1 MDYYICNYSLLFFI
15 LVLQRMRVECSC
27 YLLFILFDFRLLF
40 PMETLLSFLLLL
52 SIVLL
57 YDILFPSFSIVY
69 IIKYQQGSSIS
80 FDFYV
85 VLMVYELIVVWIV
98 FNIISF
104 LSIYFTSHL
113 FYINIYIFPSKL
125 FVCGLFT
132 QCSFTQCLTRA
143 LSFVFD
149 LFLRFHPRKTA

>member
-1 MDYYICNYSLLFFI
+1 
-15 LVLQRMRVECSC
+15 
-27 YLLFILFDFRLLF
+27 
-40 PMETLLSFLLLL
+40 METLLSFLLLL

-69 IIKYQQGSSIS
+69 IIEYRQGSSIS

-98 FNIISF
+98 FTIISF
-104 LSIYFTSHL
+104 LSIYFTPHL
-113 FYINIYIFPSKL
+113 FYINIYIFPLKL
-125 FVCGLFT
+125 CICGLLSVFS
-132 QCSFTQCLTRA
+132 QCVTIA

-149 LFLRFHPRKTA
+149 LFPSF